1 MPATVP
7 CQVAA
12 GAGCDSIEV
21 SAMVPSV
28 RYSAGPDSAEEEME
42 VLIVNQREVPELLPM
57 AECIDVMAGALAAL
71 TRGDSVMPL
80 RGMAR
85 LPDQGGLLAWM
96 PSLLPTAGVMGIKV
110 ISVFP
115 GNEGTEL
122 ESHQGAVLL
131 FEAQRGRLLA
141 VIDASEV
148 TAIRT
153 AAVSGVATRL
163 LARVDAGDL
172 AILGSGT
179 QARTNLEAMLAV
191 RDIERVRVWS
201 RNRAHAEAFAETE
214 SRRHG
219 ISVEVSGGGREA
231 VEGAGI
237 VCTTTSATEPILQG
251 HWLSPGAHVNAVG
264 FSGPTGRELDTE
276 AVLRSRLF
284 ADRRESILN
293 EAGDFL
299 IPKGEGVIGDDHV
312 IGELG
317 EVILG
322 KVVGRTSPE
331 EITLFE
337 SLGLAIEDLAA
348 ANHIYHRAAETGQG
362 TRVELGGERHESS

>member
-1 MPATVP
+1 M
-7 CQVAA
+7 
-12 GAGCDSIEV
+12 G
-21 SAMVPSV
+21 PSV
-28 RYSAGPDSAEEEME
+28 RYSAGPDSAEEKME

-57 AECIDVMAGALAAL
+57 AECIDVMAEALAAL

-96 PSLLPTAGVMGIKV
+96 PSLLPADGVMGIKV

-131 FEAQRGRLLA
+131 FEAERGRLLA
-141 VIDASEV
+141 IVDASEV

-153 AAVSGVATRL
+153 AAVSGLATRL
-163 LARVDAGDL
+163 LARDDADDL

-179 QARTNLEAMLAV
+179 QARTNLEAMVAV
-191 RDIERVRVWS
+191 RNVSRVRVWS
-201 RNRAHAEAFAETE
+201 RNPEHAASFADREA
-214 SRRHG
+214 RRHG
-219 ISVEVSGGGREA
+219 ISVEASPTAQEA

-237 VCTTTSATEPILQG
+237 VCTTTSSTEPVLEG
-251 HWLSPGAHVNAVG
+251 RWLSLGAHVNAVG
-264 FSGPTGRELDTE
+264 FSGPAGRELDTE
-276 AVLRSRLF
+276 AILRARLF

-299 IPKGEGVIGDDHV
+299 IPKSEGAVGDEHV
-312 IGELG
+312 VGELG
-317 EVILG
+317 EVALG
-322 KVVGRTSPE
+322 KIEGRTSPE
-331 EITLFE
+331 EITVFE

-348 ANHIYHRAAETGQG
+348 VQHVFRRAQERGQG
-362 TRVELGGERHESS
+362 TRVELGGERHAGG